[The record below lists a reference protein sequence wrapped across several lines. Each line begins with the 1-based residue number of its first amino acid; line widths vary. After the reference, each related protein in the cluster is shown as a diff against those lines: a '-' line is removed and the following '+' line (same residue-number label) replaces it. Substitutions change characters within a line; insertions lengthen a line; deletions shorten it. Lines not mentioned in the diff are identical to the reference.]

1 MEERTTDAGGA
12 EAEHLREHLA
22 NYDWKL
28 KLMDKKIY
36 KLKLN
41 NNILKNSGRIVPVTT
56 EH

>member
-28 KLMDKKIY
+28 KLMEKKI
-36 KLKLN
+36 
-41 NNILKNSGRIVPVTT
+41 
-56 EH
+56 